1 VSGRL
6 LAGGAVAALAAVV
19 RRLPRRA
26 ALGVGRAI
34 GRFWG
39 DADRRH
45 LDIAADHLRLAFPD
59 WPESRV
65 RRTASECYGHF
76 GAGLVDILWLQGRP
90 REEVM
95 RLVDVVG
102 REHVDAAMAAG
113 RGVVLA
119 SGHIGNWEVHGLVH
133 GWLFGAIGVV
143 ARPIDDPALDARL
156 VAFRSSGGNSVVY
169 KERALG
175 QVLRMLRGGR
185 GVALL
190 LDQNV
195 AAEDG
200 VFVDFFGRPAATTT
214 VAAAL
219 AAKTGCAIVPSYPRM
234 TADGRYL
241 LTYEPAIVW
250 DPTTPRERGIFRI
263 TQQLAH
269 RLEQWVR
276 EAPEQWLWMHRRWK
290 TQPGPGEAK
299 PPLFA
304 EPSSPRR

>member
-1 VSGRL
+1 
-6 LAGGAVAALAAVV
+6 
-19 RRLPRRA
+19 
-26 ALGVGRAI
+26 
-34 GRFWG
+34 
-39 DADRRH
+39 
-45 LDIAADHLRLAFPD
+45 
-59 WPESRV
+59 
-65 RRTASECYGHF
+65 
-76 GAGLVDILWLQGRP
+76 VDILWLQGRP

>member
-1 VSGRL
+1 VSGC
-6 LAGGAVAALAAVV
+6 AGEGRAVAALAAVV

-26 ALGVGRAI
+26 ALAAGRAI

-45 LDIAADHLRLAFPD
+45 LAIAADHLRLAFPD
-59 WPESRV
+59 WPESSV
-65 RRTASECYGHF
+65 LRTASDCYGHF

-90 REEVM
+90 REEVL

-102 REHVDAAMAAG
+102 REHVDAAMALG

-133 GWLFGAIGVV
+133 GWVFGPIGVV

-156 VAFRSSGGNSVVY
+156 VAFRSSGGNTVVY
-169 KERALG
+169 KQRALG
-175 QVLRMLRGGR
+175 QVLRMLRAGR
-185 GVALL
+185 SVALL

-195 AAEDG
+195 AADNG

-219 AAKTGCAIVPSYPRM
+219 AAKTGCAIVPSYPRLLP
-234 TADGRYL
+234 DGRYR
-241 LTYEPAIVW
+241 LTYEPAISW
-250 DPTTPRERGIFRI
+250 DPTTSRDRGIFRI
-263 TQQLAH
+263 TQRIAH

-276 EAPEQWLWMHRRWK
+276 ESPEQWLWMHRRWK
-290 TQPGPGEAK
+290 TQPRPGEAT

-304 EPSSPRR
+304 EAASPRP